1 MLLVEKPVIKNE
13 KVKIKPCLIPLPDE
27 HLDSR
32 LVSLGN
38 LTIHSKD
45 GKIINNLPL
54 NCCQGIHVD
63 WLKPTAENNTITAWL
78 EYAYYQGEKYY
89 YKDCFARMTIVL
101 SDFINPFKSIYS
113 NDLEYITEYLSLLQ
127 EMGSPWYIEIVNE
140 KEIVLR
146 MNYSEFDPYE
156 RAWLVFHWQA
166 VRNLILNYTLHVPAR
181 FINLVKL
188 YRKDFDLLFLYQ
200 AAYRMIPLICLSTI
214 KGTYSIE
221 NYSSFVK
228 VNKFSLNKIANE
240 IFFNKIIR
248 TLNVNN
254 LRSRLY
260 KEEFCKK
267 FFFKNEIKL
276 NFKEYESLYK
286 DLVTPQDV
294 YTLYIKLRLLK
305 SNKLHEK

>member
-1 MLLVEKPVIKNE
+1 MLLVEKPVIKSE
-13 KVKIKPCLIPLPDE
+13 KVEIKPCLIPLPND
-27 HLDSR
+27 HLDSK
-32 LVSLGN
+32 LDSLGN
-38 LTIHSKD
+38 LTIHNKD
-45 GKIINNLPL
+45 GKLINNLPF

-63 WLKPTAENNTITAWL
+63 WIKPTVENGKATSWL
-78 EYAYYQGEKYY
+78 EYAYYEGEKYY

-101 SDFINPFKSIYS
+101 SNFINPLKSVYS
-113 NDLEYITEYLSLLQ
+113 NDLAYITQYLSLLQ

-181 FINLVKL
+181 FINLVEL
-188 YRKDFDLLFLYQ
+188 YRKHFDLLFLFQ
-200 AAYRMIPLICLSTI
+200 AAYRMIPLICLSTT
-214 KGTYSIE
+214 KGSYTIG
-221 NYSSFVK
+221 NYSSFIEIH
-228 VNKFSLNKIANE
+228 NYPLNDIKGE
-240 IFFNKIIR
+240 IFFNKINR
-248 TLNVNN
+248 ALNVNN

-260 KEEFCKK
+260 KEESCKNFFCKNK
-267 FFFKNEIKL
+267 IKI

-286 DLVTPQDV
+286 DLVTPQDANS
-294 YTLYIKLRLLK
+294 LYIKLRLLK